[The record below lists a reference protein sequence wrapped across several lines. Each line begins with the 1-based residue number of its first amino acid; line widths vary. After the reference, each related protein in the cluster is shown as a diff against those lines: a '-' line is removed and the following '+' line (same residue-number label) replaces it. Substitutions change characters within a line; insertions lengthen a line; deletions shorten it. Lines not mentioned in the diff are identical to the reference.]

1 MVRFSLDQI
10 KKSNAASELNFINR
24 GIEKESL
31 RVDLNGRIS
40 QKSHPTGLGAAL
52 TNPYITTD
60 FSEALLELVTPTFNS
75 AAECLN
81 FLADLHIFVN
91 QNLEEESLWPLSMPC
106 HIESEEDIPI
116 GNYGIS
122 NQGMMKTVY
131 RRGLSNR
138 YGSMMQAIAGIHY
151 NFSFSDRF
159 LKVLAELSSS
169 NEKELKNQVYLG
181 IARNF
186 RRFGWLYLLL
196 YGSSPVAT
204 KSFADNRAHD
214 MNDLNDQDLYK
225 PHATSLRMGDLG
237 YISHAQDSLNISY
250 NSIKKYGSDLRS
262 ALKTSYSD
270 YKSLGEFKDGE
281 RIQLND
287 SIIQIENEY
296 YSTIR
301 PKRVCPTGDRP
312 INVLEAEGIDYVEL
326 RCIDLNPS
334 SFIGITEEQVYFL
347 DLLILY
353 SFFNDSPEITDSE
366 SNELF
371 KIHKTVVNEGRMP
384 GAMIK
389 TNAGKTSIKDEA
401 LRILSGMKEIAEFMD
416 NEVSENGDR
425 VWSDYLS
432 NQITVAENL
441 DLALSGNL
449 LKDIQD
455 QDVNFQEYG
464 LRLSHLHKHQMDNT
478 SPKNDHSFSAIANE
492 SLVAAE
498 KIEKENQIDF
508 EDYLKE
514 FLGKI
519 S

>member
-196 YGSSPVAT
+196 
-204 KSFADNRAHD
+204 
-214 MNDLNDQDLYK
+214 
-225 PHATSLRMGDLG
+225 
-237 YISHAQDSLNISY
+237 
-250 NSIKKYGSDLRS
+250 
-262 ALKTSYSD
+262 
-270 YKSLGEFKDGE
+270 
-281 RIQLND
+281 
-287 SIIQIENEY
+287 
-296 YSTIR
+296 
-301 PKRVCPTGDRP
+301 
-312 INVLEAEGIDYVEL
+312 
-326 RCIDLNPS
+326 
-334 SFIGITEEQVYFL
+334 
-347 DLLILY
+347 
-353 SFFNDSPEITDSE
+353 
-366 SNELF
+366 
-371 KIHKTVVNEGRMP
+371 
-384 GAMIK
+384 
-389 TNAGKTSIKDEA
+389 
-401 LRILSGMKEIAEFMD
+401 
-416 NEVSENGDR
+416 
-425 VWSDYLS
+425 
-432 NQITVAENL
+432 
-441 DLALSGNL
+441 
-449 LKDIQD
+449 
-455 QDVNFQEYG
+455 
-464 LRLSHLHKHQMDNT
+464 
-478 SPKNDHSFSAIANE
+478 
-492 SLVAAE
+492 
-498 KIEKENQIDF
+498 
-508 EDYLKE
+508 
-514 FLGKI
+514 
-519 S
+519 

>member
-10 KKSNAASELNFINR
+10 KKSNAAPELNFINR

-31 RVDLNGRIS
+31 RIDSNGKIS
-40 QKSHPTGLGAAL
+40 QKSHPLGLGAAL

-75 AAECLN
+75 ASECLD
-81 FLADLHIFVN
+81 FLSDLHIFVN

-116 GNYGIS
+116 GNYGMS

-151 NFSFSDRF
+151 NFSFSDGF
-159 LKVLAELSSS
+159 LKILAELSSS

-214 MNDLNDQDLYK
+214 MHDLNQKDLYK

-250 NSIKKYGSDLRS
+250 NSIKQYGSDLRS
-262 ALKTSYSD
+262 ALKTSYND

-312 INVLEAEGIDYVEL
+312 IDVLEAEGIDYVEL

-334 SFIGITEEQVYFL
+334 SFIGITEEQIYFL

-353 SFFNDSPEITDSE
+353 SFFNDSPEITDTE

-371 KIHKTVVNEGRMP
+371 MTHKTVVNEGRMP
-384 GAMIK
+384 DAKIK
-389 TNAGKTSIKDEA
+389 TNAGETSIKEEA
-401 LRILSGMKEIAEFMD
+401 LRILNGMQEIADFMD
-416 NEVSENGDR
+416 NEVLSDGNG
-425 VWSDYLS
+425 VWSNCLS
-432 NQITVAENL
+432 SQIKVAKNL
-441 DLALSGNL
+441 DMSLSGTL

-455 QDVNFQEYG
+455 QDISFQQYG
-464 LRLSHLHKHQMDNT
+464 MHLSHLHKDQMNNT
-478 SPKNDHSFSAIANE
+478 SPKNEHDFRSIANE
-492 SLVAAE
+492 SLDAAE
-498 KIEKENQIDF
+498 KIENENQIEF

-514 FLGKI
+514 FLNKI